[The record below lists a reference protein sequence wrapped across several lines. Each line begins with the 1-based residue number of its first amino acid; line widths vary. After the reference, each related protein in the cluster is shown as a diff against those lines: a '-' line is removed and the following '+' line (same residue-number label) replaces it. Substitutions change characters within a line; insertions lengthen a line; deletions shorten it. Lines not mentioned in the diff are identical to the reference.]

1 MPTYLTT
8 YLEHFYRVFQSIEN
22 IFFLISQSFMTCEN
36 NLSSYIYVNKRIN
49 SYLQKNWSLGLYRNY
64 RGDKKLQISPKKLKN
79 TRQPKVM
86 YPQNFAQKKITIN
99 KYLQF
104 LLQPDIQYNSNGI
117 WDLDKA
123 ALTCNI
129 LWYKIFC

>member
-1 MPTYLTT
+1 M
-8 YLEHFYRVFQSIEN
+8 
-22 IFFLISQSFMTCEN
+22 
-36 NLSSYIYVNKRIN
+36 N
-49 SYLQKNWSLGLYRNY
+49 SYLQKKNGHWLYTETIEETKNCKFLR
-64 RGDKKLQISPKKLKN
+64 KKLKN

-86 YPQNFAQKKITIN
+86 FPQNFAQKKITIN

-123 ALTCNI
+123 GLTCNI